1 MRRKIESAVRNPAFS
16 RIMLSLLGAETVTF
30 FFVKA
35 RGGSLEHYLALF
47 LPMLAVTALALIFS
61 FYHKTSFKF
70 PVFCIL
76 LLYMGIAMQCI
87 IQNESSSYAVKE
99 QIIFLASVAA
109 AGIMIFTHYKWLS
122 IWKPEKILVSAVL
135 ATVMIYLVLLILGT
149 DAQGTRAWITFGAFS
164 IQPTE
169 FIKILFVYVNT
180 MIFCCMEWKD
190 WMKLLVSGG
199 YLGINLLFSVGISEM
214 GSFLLMLLVY
224 GVFCILFLKS
234 WRFLLG
240 LLVSFAG
247 VGITGAGIG
256 AGILWYANGRADI
269 SAFLQKCCSMVIK
282 IQSRITIWLHP
293 ENDPLGTGYQGM
305 KAREAMALGGW
316 FGSDYPVKIPVEDSD
331 YIFTSILL
339 HMGLAVGILM
349 VLLFLA
355 LLVEGIKLYL
365 GAESG
370 KNTGIVVGCVYYLF
384 AESML
389 MILGS
394 TGFFLMTGVPI
405 AFVSNG
411 GTALMAAFM
420 MAALILYLGC
430 GSTDHRRFGKKANG
444 KEERERYG
452 EEKVIREN

>member
-1 MRRKIESAVRNPAFS
+1 MDYIWSVFHPAN
-16 RIMLSLLGAETVTF
+16 RIYKNTVCVCEYNDF
-30 FFVKA
+30 
-35 RGGSLEHYLALF
+35 
-47 LPMLAVTALALIFS
+47 
-61 FYHKTSFKF
+61 
-70 PVFCIL
+70 
-76 LLYMGIAMQCI
+76 LLYGV
-87 IQNESSSYAVKE
+87 ERLDE
-99 QIIFLASVAA
+99 T
-109 AGIMIFTHYKWLS
+109 AGL
-122 IWKPEKILVSAVL
+122 
-135 ATVMIYLVLLILGT
+135 
-149 DAQGTRAWITFGAFS
+149 
-164 IQPTE
+164 
-169 FIKILFVYVNT
+169 
-180 MIFCCMEWKD
+180 
-190 WMKLLVSGG
+190 GG

-224 GVFCILFLKS
+224 GVYCILFLKS

-370 KNTGIVVGCVYYLF
+370 KIPVLW
-384 AESML
+384 L
-389 MILGS
+389 D
-394 TGFFLMTGVPI
+394 
-405 AFVSNG
+405 VSIICLQN
-411 GTALMAAFM
+411 L
-420 MAALILYLGC
+420 C
-430 GSTDHRRFGKKANG
+430 S
-444 KEERERYG
+444 
-452 EEKVIREN
+452 

>member
-1 MRRKIESAVRNPAFS
+1 MKTQAMRPGGCNMRRKIESAVRNPAFS
-16 RIMLSLLGAETVTF
+16 RIMLSLLGAETVTV

-122 IWKPEKILVSAVL
+122 IWKPQKILVSAVL

-224 GVFCILFLKS
+224 GVYCILFLK
-234 WRFLLG
+234 
-240 LLVSFAG
+240 
-247 VGITGAGIG
+247 
-256 AGILWYANGRADI
+256 
-269 SAFLQKCCSMVIK
+269 
-282 IQSRITIWLHP
+282 
-293 ENDPLGTGYQGM
+293 
-305 KAREAMALGGW
+305 
-316 FGSDYPVKIPVEDSD
+316 
-331 YIFTSILL
+331 
-339 HMGLAVGILM
+339 
-349 VLLFLA
+349 
-355 LLVEGIKLYL
+355 
-365 GAESG
+365 
-370 KNTGIVVGCVYYLF
+370 
-384 AESML
+384 
-389 MILGS
+389 
-394 TGFFLMTGVPI
+394 
-405 AFVSNG
+405 
-411 GTALMAAFM
+411 
-420 MAALILYLGC
+420 
-430 GSTDHRRFGKKANG
+430 
-444 KEERERYG
+444 
-452 EEKVIREN
+452 